1 MRIIAGSAKG
11 RRLLSPEGTSAR
23 PTSDRAREALFSS
36 LESEYGDLSGIR
48 FLDLFA
54 GSGAVSSEAIS
65 RGARACV
72 AVESDR
78 TALSIARANI
88 EMVRSL
94 AQAEEVT
101 IVDSDVE
108 SFASRFSNP
117 FDVIFMDPP
126 YAYPDDDLQR
136 LLRALLKSGAIVK
149 ETLIVL
155 ERASR
160 TDSFPWPEGLH
171 QVKVRKYGNAAIFYG
186 EMENG

>member
-1 MRIIAGSAKG
+1 
-11 RRLLSPEGTSAR
+11 
-23 PTSDRAREALFSS
+23 
-36 LESEYGDLSGIR
+36 
-48 FLDLFA
+48 
-54 GSGAVSSEAIS
+54 
-65 RGARACV
+65 V

-78 TALSIARANI
+78 AALAIARSNI
-88 EMVRSL
+88 EMARSL
-94 AQAEEVT
+94 SQAEEVT

-126 YAYPDDDLQR
+126 YLYPDEEVQR
-136 LLRALLKSGAIVK
+136 LLKQLLNSGAIVK

-160 TDSFPWPEGLH
+160 TDSFPWPEGMH

-186 EMENG
+186 ELGNG